1 MIGGPRATSRCGHG
15 AVGRLTEISKD
26 ALLTNVTTPTG
37 ATRHAGHRLGASLRP
52 TAKVLPE
59 HARAHNRSLVLGHLF
74 HSGPSSRAD
83 IARSTGLTRV
93 TVSDLVGGLIDEG
106 LVAELGV
113 RVGGKVGKP
122 ATLVGMQTEAFQI
135 VALDL
140 TDDDRM
146 HGAVMTLVGDVVERR
161 ERGIGGRTGGAA
173 ADLVLELA
181 HELLAAATRPVI
193 GVGIASPGVIDPD
206 GVVVQAPNRGWYDV
220 PLAARLQA
228 ALGVPTH
235 VANDANTRALGEFTF
250 GAAGAATIVVTV
262 GEGVGAG
269 IVLDGRL
276 VGGRHHAAGEIGHL
290 TVVDAGT
297 PGESPV
303 ACACGRTGCLE
314 TVLSV
319 PALRRRTAGLDPH
332 ASDAALASVGRLL
345 GLALAPV
352 VSALDLAE
360 VLLSG
365 PPELLDGTL
374 REAALHTIQAR
385 IMPVIG
391 DGLTLRVGSLD
402 EDAALA
408 GAAVLVLSGQ
418 LGVS

>member
-1 MIGGPRATSRCGHG
+1 VTTTGPTRAT
-15 AVGRLTEISKD
+15 
-26 ALLTNVTTPTG
+26 
-37 ATRHAGHRLGASLRP
+37 HRLGQALRP

-59 HARAHNRSLVLGHLF
+59 HARAHNRSLVLAHLF
-74 HSGPSSRAD
+74 HEGPSSRAD

-93 TVSDLVGGLIDEG
+93 TVSDLVADLIEEG

-113 RVGGKVGKP
+113 KVGGRVGKP
-122 ATLVGMQTEAFQI
+122 ASLVGMQTEAFQ
-135 VALDL
+135 VVTVDL
-140 TDDDRM
+140 TDDHRM
-146 HGAVMTLVGDVVERR
+146 HGAVMTLVGDVVDRR
-161 ERGIGGRTGGAA
+161 ERPFAGRTGEVAA
-173 ADLVLELA
+173 ELT
-181 HELLAAATRPVI
+181 EELCRDLLAAATRPVI
-193 GVGIASPGVIDPD
+193 GVGVASPGIIDPD
-206 GVVVQAPNRGWYDV
+206 GVVVQAPNRGWYGV
-220 PLAARLQA
+220 PLAARLSA

-235 VANDANTRALGEFTF
+235 VANDANARALGEFTF

-290 TVVDAGT
+290 TAVDDDT
-297 PGESPV
+297 PGETPQQ
-303 ACACGRTGCLE
+303 CACGRTGCLE

-319 PALRRRTAGLDPH
+319 PALRRRTAGLDPT
-332 ASDAALASVGRLL
+332 ASDAQLASVGRLL

-365 PPELLDGTL
+365 PRELLDGPL
-374 REAALHTIQAR
+374 RESALRTIQAR
-385 IMPVIG
+385 TMPVIG
-391 DGLTLRVGSLD
+391 SGLTLKVGSLD
-402 EDAALA
+402 EDGALA